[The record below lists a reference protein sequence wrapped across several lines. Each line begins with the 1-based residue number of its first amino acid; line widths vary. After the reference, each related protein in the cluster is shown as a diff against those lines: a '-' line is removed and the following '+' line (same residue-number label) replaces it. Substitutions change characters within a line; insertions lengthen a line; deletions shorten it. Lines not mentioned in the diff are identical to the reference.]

1 MFRLVLISFVFMGWA
16 FYQLSG
22 GSDFDPDAVRAARM
36 EKLDLDAPTPKPVAE
51 PAVIAE
57 APKVVVKSETPQ
69 APEVTKVALNLTS
82 IKTVPARQNPTVAGA
97 AVAISSEGAD
107 PEKIAAVQNVVPQN
121 VNVVTSSADTP
132 AIIPSL
138 ITPATLA
145 PTETEQDTSL
155 LAGFEDVRTVSGSR
169 VNVRGGPGTGFGI
182 VGRLDRGDAIK
193 VLQDNGAGWVRFETP
208 DGATT
213 GWMADFLLNDG

>member
-22 GSDFDPDAVRAARM
+22 GSEFDPDAVRAARM
-36 EKLDLDAPTPKPVAE
+36 ERLDLDAPAPKPVAE
-51 PAVIAE
+51 PVVIAE
-57 APKVVVKSETPQ
+57 APKVVVESATPK
-69 APEVTKVALNLTS
+69 APEVTKVSLNLTS
-82 IKTVPARQNPTVAGA
+82 IKTVPARQNATVADAGVPA
-97 AVAISSEGAD
+97 PSDTATA
-107 PEKIAAVQNVVPQN
+107 EKIASVEGAVPQN
-121 VNVVTSSADTP
+121 VSIVTSSADTP

-138 ITPATLA
+138 ITPAALA
-145 PTETEQDTSL
+145 PTETAQDTTL

-182 VGRLDRGDAIK
+182 VGRLNRGDEIK

-208 DGATT
+208 DGLTA
-213 GWMADFLLNDG
+213 GWMADFLLNES